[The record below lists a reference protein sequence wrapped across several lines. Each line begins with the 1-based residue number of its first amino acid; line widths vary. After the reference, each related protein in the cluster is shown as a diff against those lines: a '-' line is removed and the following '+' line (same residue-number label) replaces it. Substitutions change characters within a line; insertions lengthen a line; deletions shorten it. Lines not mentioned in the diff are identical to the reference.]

1 MPRSAGPHL
10 ASSDS
15 PGGSR
20 GVIAGRGAHVIDR
33 LLARLAEPG
42 VVLRLAALVVC
53 AMELVSA
60 GAALLGARTEP
71 YDGLVARLWR
81 AAGGQADD
89 RGLLLLC
96 VALLLVFV
104 ALMWRLASQG
114 GIGVAVDR
122 RLAWLLGV
130 DLLAFGVTPGLPFL
144 VTALA
149 AVLLPPRLALGFGFA
164 QVLLNTGI
172 YAAPQPTAWL
182 DQLGLLSSMLALHG
196 LAFGLGRMASA
207 EAEKRRWLQAVLA
220 EQLSGEQ
227 LLAEQMRYSE
237 RMEIAR
243 ELHDLMGHHLTAL
256 NLQLQLGGALLA
268 RADAAGASQ
277 ALDRAQGV
285 AAQLLADVR
294 EAVSQQRSSQRID
307 LSAALQALAE
317 GIASTRVE
325 LALDDAARDLGPRA
339 AHALLR
345 CVQEGVTNGVRHAA
359 ARRVTVELHG
369 EGDEV
374 AVSIDDDGR
383 GAPHWHAGR
392 AGNGLSGM
400 AERMAEL
407 GGQMRVTRTSPGF
420 RIELRCP
427 RWV

>member
-1 MPRSAGPHL
+1 MTRF
-10 ASSDS
+10 
-15 PGGSR
+15 
-20 GVIAGRGAHVIDR
+20 DR

-60 GAALLGARTEP
+60 GSALLGARTEP
-71 YDGLVARLWR
+71 YDGLVAWVWLQF
-81 AAGGQADD
+81 GGDAKD
-89 RGLLLLC
+89 RSLLLIC
-96 VALLLVFV
+96 VALLLTFV
-104 ALMWRLASQG
+104 ALMWRLARQG
-114 GIGVAVDR
+114 MAVATVNR
-122 RLAWLLGV
+122 RMASLLLV

-149 AVLLPPRLALGFGFA
+149 AVVLPARLALGFAAA

-172 YAAPQPTAWL
+172 YVYASTTAWL
-182 DQLGLLSSMLALHG
+182 DQFGMLSSMLALHG
-196 LAFGLGRMASA
+196 LAFGLGRMAAA

-220 EQLSGEQ
+220 EQMSGEH
-227 LLAEQMRYSE
+227 LLAEQMRYNE
-237 RMEIAR
+237 RMQIAR

-268 RADAAGASQ
+268 RSDAGGAKQ
-277 ALDRAQGV
+277 ALDRAEGV

-294 EAVSQQRSSQRID
+294 ESVSQQRSSQRID

-317 GIASTRVE
+317 GIASTRIE
-325 LALDDAARDLGPRA
+325 LAVDEAARDLGPRT

-345 CVQEGVTNGVRHAA
+345 CVQEGVTNSVRHAG
-359 ARRVTVELHG
+359 ARRVQVELRG

-383 GAPHWHAGR
+383 GAPGWHGGR
-392 AGNGLSGM
+392 AEGFGNGLTGM
-400 AERMAEL
+400 SERMAEL
-407 GGQMRVTRTSPGF
+407 GGQMRVTRTGPGF

>member
-1 MPRSAGPHL
+1 MTRF
-10 ASSDS
+10 
-15 PGGSR
+15 
-20 GVIAGRGAHVIDR
+20 DR

-42 VVLRLAALVVC
+42 TVLRLAALVVC

-71 YDGLVARLWR
+71 YDGLVARVWR
-81 AAGGQADD
+81 AAGGGADD

-96 VALLLVFV
+96 VGLLLAFV

-114 GIGVAVDR
+114 GSVVTVNR
-122 RLAWLLGV
+122 RLAWLLLV

-149 AVLLPPRLALGFGFA
+149 AVLLPARLALGFGFA
-164 QVLLNTGI
+164 QVLLNTAI
-172 YAAPQPTAWL
+172 YAAPQATAWL
-182 DQLGLLSSMLALHG
+182 DQFGLLSSMLALHG
-196 LAFGLGRMASA
+196 LAFGLGRMAAA

-220 EQLSGEQ
+220 EQLSGEH

-237 RMEIAR
+237 RMQIAR

-268 RADAAGASQ
+268 RSDTGGAGQ
-277 ALDRAQGV
+277 ALARAEGV

-294 EAVSQQRSSQRID
+294 ESVSQQRSSQRID

-317 GIASTRVE
+317 GIASTRIE
-325 LALDDAARDLGPRA
+325 LALDDAARDLGPRT

-345 CVQEGVTNGVRHAA
+345 CVQEGVTNSVRHAG
-359 ARRVTVELHG
+359 ARRVRVELRG
-369 EGDEV
+369 DGDEV

-383 GAPHWHAGR
+383 GAPGWHEGR

-400 AERMAEL
+400 TERMAEL
-407 GGQMRVTRTSPGF
+407 GGQMRVTRTGPGF

-427 RWV
+427 RWM

>member
-1 MPRSAGPHL
+1 MNRF
-10 ASSDS
+10 
-15 PGGSR
+15 
-20 GVIAGRGAHVIDR
+20 DR

-71 YDGLVARLWR
+71 YDGLVARVWQAL
-81 AAGGQADD
+81 GGDASD
-89 RGLLLLC
+89 RGLLLIC
-96 VALLLVFV
+96 VTLLLGFV
-104 ALMWRLASQG
+104 ALIWRLASQG
-114 GIGVAVDR
+114 SAVVAVNR

-149 AVLLPPRLALGFGFA
+149 AVQLPARMALGFGFA
-164 QVLLNTGI
+164 QVLLNTAI
-172 YAAPQPTAWL
+172 YAAPQATAWL

-196 LAFGLGRMASA
+196 LAFGLGRMAAA

-220 EQLSGEQ
+220 EQMAGEQ

-237 RMEIAR
+237 RMQIAR

-256 NLQLQLGGALLA
+256 NLQLQLGNALLA
-268 RADAAGASQ
+268 RADASGAGLAME
-277 ALDRAQGV
+277 RAQDV

-294 EAVSQQRSSQRID
+294 EAVSQQRRSQRID

-317 GIASTRVE
+317 GIASTRIE
-325 LALDDAARDLGPRA
+325 LAVDEAARNLGPRA

-345 CVQEGVTNGVRHAA
+345 CVQEGVTNSVRHAG
-359 ARRVTVELHG
+359 ARRVQVELRG

-374 AVSIDDDGR
+374 AVCIDDDGR
-383 GAPHWHAGR
+383 GAPGWQSGR
-392 AGNGLSGM
+392 TEGFGNGLSGM

-427 RWV
+427 RWM

>member
-1 MPRSAGPHL
+1 MNRFDRS
-10 ASSDS
+10 
-15 PGGSR
+15 
-20 GVIAGRGAHVIDR
+20 
-33 LLARLAEPG
+33 LARLAEPG

-71 YDGLVARLWR
+71 YDGLVAWVWR
-81 AAGGQADD
+81 QLGGDADD
-89 RGLLLLC
+89 RGLLLVC
-96 VALLLVFV
+96 VALLLSFV
-104 ALMWRLASQG
+104 ALTWRLARQG
-114 GIGVAVDR
+114 SGAMSVNR
-122 RLAWLLGV
+122 RLGWLLLV

-149 AVLLPPRLALGFGFA
+149 AVLLPARIALGFGAA

-172 YAAPQPTAWL
+172 YAAPLAEAWL
-182 DQLGLLSSMLALHG
+182 DQFGLLSSMLALHG
-196 LAFGLGRMASA
+196 LAFGLGRMAAA
-207 EAEKRRWLQAVLA
+207 EAEKRRWLQALLA
-220 EQLSGEQ
+220 EQMAGEH

-237 RMEIAR
+237 RMQIAR

-256 NLQLQLGGALLA
+256 NLQLQLGNALLA
-268 RADAAGASQ
+268 RADAAGAGQ

-294 EAVSQQRSSQRID
+294 ESVSQQRDSQRID

-317 GIASTRVE
+317 GIASTRIE
-325 LALDDAARDLGPRA
+325 LAVDEAARDLGPRA

-345 CVQEGVTNGVRHAA
+345 CVQEGVTNSVRHAG
-359 ARRVTVELHG
+359 ARRVQVSLRG
-369 EGDEV
+369 EGDAV

-383 GAPHWHAGR
+383 GAPGWHEGR

-400 AERMAEL
+400 AERMTEL

>member
-1 MPRSAGPHL
+1 MTRF
-10 ASSDS
+10 
-15 PGGSR
+15 
-20 GVIAGRGAHVIDR
+20 DR

-42 VVLRLAALVVC
+42 VVLRLAALVFC

-60 GAALLGARTEP
+60 GSALLGVRTEP
-71 YDGLVARLWR
+71 YDGLAAWVWR
-81 AAGGQADD
+81 RAGGDAND
-89 RGLLLLC
+89 RGLVLVCVGLLL
-96 VALLLVFV
+96 AFV
-104 ALMWRLASQG
+104 ALIFRLARQG
-114 GIGVAVDR
+114 QTALPVNQ
-122 RLAWLLGV
+122 RLGGLLLV

-149 AVLLPPRLALGFGFA
+149 AVLLPARMALGFGFA

-172 YAAPQPTAWL
+172 YAGPPSWL
-182 DQLGLLSSMLALHG
+182 DQLGLLTSMLALHG
-196 LAFGLGRMASA
+196 LAFGLGRMAAA

-220 EQLSGEQ
+220 EQMAGEQ

-237 RMEIAR
+237 RMQIAR

-268 RADAAGASQ
+268 RSDAGGAAQ

-317 GIASTRVE
+317 GIASTRIE
-325 LALDDAARDLGPRA
+325 LVLDEAARDLGPRA

-345 CVQEGVTNGVRHAA
+345 CVQEGVTNSVRHAG
-359 ARRVTVELHG
+359 ARRVRVELRGESGG
-369 EGDEV
+369 EGEEV

-383 GAPHWHAGR
+383 GAPGWRAER

-407 GGQMRVTRTSPGF
+407 GGQMRVARTSPGF

-427 RWV
+427 RWM

>member
-1 MPRSAGPHL
+1 MTKF
-10 ASSDS
+10 
-15 PGGSR
+15 
-20 GVIAGRGAHVIDR
+20 DR

-42 VVLRLAALVVC
+42 VVLRLAALVFC
-53 AMELVSA
+53 GMELVSA
-60 GAALLGARTEP
+60 GAALLGVRTEP
-71 YDGLVARLWR
+71 YDGLVARVWR
-81 AAGGQADD
+81 AAGGGASD

-114 GIGVAVDR
+114 SQVVAVNR
-122 RLAWLLGV
+122 RLAWLLLV

-149 AVLLPPRLALGFGFA
+149 AVLLPARMALGFGFA

-172 YAAPQPTAWL
+172 YTEPSTWL

-196 LAFGLGRMASA
+196 LAFGLGRMTAA

-237 RMEIAR
+237 RMQIAR

-268 RADAAGASQ
+268 RADADGAGQ

-307 LSAALQALAE
+307 LSAALNALAE
-317 GIASTRVE
+317 GIASTRIE

-345 CVQEGVTNGVRHAA
+345 CVQEGVTNSVRHAG
-359 ARRVTVELHG
+359 ARRVQVELRGLKG
-369 EGDEV
+369 EDGDEV

-383 GAPHWHAGR
+383 GAPHWHAAR

-400 AERMAEL
+400 AERMTEL
-407 GGQMRVTRTSPGF
+407 GGQMRVARTGPGF

>member
-1 MPRSAGPHL
+1 MN
-10 ASSDS
+10 
-15 PGGSR
+15 
-20 GVIAGRGAHVIDR
+20 HVDR

-60 GAALLGARTEP
+60 GSALLGARTEP
-71 YDGLVARLWR
+71 YDGLVAWVWR
-81 AAGGQADD
+81 QLGGDAND
-89 RGLLLLC
+89 RGVLLVC
-96 VALLLVFV
+96 IALLLVFV
-104 ALMWRLASQG
+104 ALMWRLARQG
-114 GIGVAVDR
+114 QSPMAVDR
-122 RLAWLLGV
+122 RLAWLLLI

-149 AVLLPPRLALGFGFA
+149 AVVLPARLALGFA
-164 QVLLNTGI
+164 ATQVLLNTGI
-172 YAAPQPTAWL
+172 YVYASNTAWL
-182 DQLGLLSSMLALHG
+182 DQLGMLSSMLALHG
-196 LAFGLGRMASA
+196 LAFGLGRMAAA

-220 EQLSGEQ
+220 EQMAGEQ

-237 RMEIAR
+237 RMQIAR

-268 RADAAGASQ
+268 REDKRGAGQ
-277 ALDRAQGV
+277 AMSRAEGV

-317 GIASTRVE
+317 GIASTRIE
-325 LALDDAARDLGPRA
+325 LQLDEAARDLGPRA

-345 CVQEGVTNGVRHAA
+345 CVQEGVTNSVRHAG
-359 ARRVTVELHG
+359 ARRVRVELRG
-369 EGDEV
+369 DGDEI

-383 GAPHWHAGR
+383 GAPNWRPGR
-392 AGNGLSGM
+392 AEGFGNGLSGM
-400 AERMAEL
+400 TERMTEL

>member
-1 MPRSAGPHL
+1 MTKF
-10 ASSDS
+10 
-15 PGGSR
+15 
-20 GVIAGRGAHVIDR
+20 DR

-60 GAALLGARTEP
+60 GAALLGVRTEP
-71 YDGLVARLWR
+71 YDGLVAKVWR
-81 AAGGQADD
+81 ELGGQAED
-89 RGLLLLC
+89 RALLLIC
-96 VALLLVFV
+96 VALLLAFV

-114 GIGVAVDR
+114 AAVVAVNR
-122 RLAWLLGV
+122 RLAWLLLV

-149 AVLLPPRLALGFGFA
+149 AVLLPARLALGFGFA

-172 YAAPQPTAWL
+172 YAAPSDTAWL
-182 DQLGLLSSMLALHG
+182 DQFGLLSSMLALHG
-196 LAFGLGRMASA
+196 LAFGLGRMAAA
-207 EAEKRRWLQAVLA
+207 EGEKRRWLQAVLA
-220 EQLSGEQ
+220 ERLSGEQ
-227 LLAEQMRYSE
+227 LLAEQTRYSE
-237 RMEIAR
+237 RMQIAR

-268 RADAAGASQ
+268 RADSGAAAQ
-277 ALDRAQGV
+277 ALGRAEGV

-317 GIASTRVE
+317 GIASTRIE
-325 LALDDAARDLGPRA
+325 LALDEAARDLGPRA

-345 CVQEGVTNGVRHAA
+345 CVQEGVTNSVRHAG
-359 ARRVTVELHG
+359 ARRVHVELHG
-369 EGDEV
+369 LGEAGDEI

-383 GAPHWHAGR
+383 GAPSWQPGR
-392 AGNGLSGM
+392 AERFGNGLSGM

>member
-1 MPRSAGPHL
+1 MTKF
-10 ASSDS
+10 
-15 PGGSR
+15 
-20 GVIAGRGAHVIDR
+20 DR

-60 GAALLGARTEP
+60 GAALFGARTEP
-71 YDGLVARLWR
+71 YDGLVAWVWR
-81 AAGGQADD
+81 AAGGGAND

-96 VALLLVFV
+96 VGLLLAFV

-114 GIGVAVDR
+114 GGVVTVNR
-122 RLAWLLGV
+122 RLAWLLLV

-149 AVLLPPRLALGFGFA
+149 AVLLPARLALGFGFA

-172 YAAPQPTAWL
+172 YAAPQATAWL
-182 DQLGLLSSMLALHG
+182 DQFGLLSSMLALHG
-196 LAFGLGRMASA
+196 LAFGLGRMAAA

-220 EQLSGEQ
+220 EQMAGEH
-227 LLAEQMRYSE
+227 LLVEQMRYSE
-237 RMEIAR
+237 RMQIAR

-268 RADAAGASQ
+268 RADTPGAGQ
-277 ALDRAQGV
+277 ALGRAEGV

-317 GIASTRVE
+317 GIASTRIE

-345 CVQEGVTNGVRHAA
+345 CVQEGVTNSVRHAS
-359 ARRVTVELHG
+359 ARRVQVELRG
-369 EGDEV
+369 EGDEI

-383 GAPHWHAGR
+383 GAPNWPAGR
-392 AGNGLSGM
+392 AEKFGNGLSGM
-400 AERMAEL
+400 AERMTEL
-407 GGQMRVTRTSPGF
+407 GGQMCVTRTSPGF

>member
-1 MPRSAGPHL
+1 MNRF
-10 ASSDS
+10 
-15 PGGSR
+15 
-20 GVIAGRGAHVIDR
+20 DR

-81 AAGGQADD
+81 QFGGDADD
-89 RGLLLLC
+89 RGLLLIC
-96 VALLLVFV
+96 VALLLGFV
-104 ALMWRLASQG
+104 ALTWRLARQG
-114 GIGVAVDR
+114 SGSMSVNR
-122 RLAWLLGV
+122 RLGWLLLV

-149 AVLLPPRLALGFGFA
+149 AVLLPARMALGFGAA
-164 QVLLNTGI
+164 QVLLNTAI
-172 YAAPQPTAWL
+172 YAAPQAEAWL
-182 DQLGLLSSMLALHG
+182 DQFGLLSSMLALHG
-196 LAFGLGRMASA
+196 LAFGLGRMAAA
-207 EAEKRRWLQAVLA
+207 EAEKRRWLQALLA
-220 EQLSGEQ
+220 EQMSGEH

-237 RMEIAR
+237 RMQIAR

-256 NLQLQLGGALLA
+256 NLQLQLGNALLA
-268 RADAAGASQ
+268 RADAGGAGQ

-294 EAVSQQRSSQRID
+294 ESVSQQRDSQRID
-307 LSAALQALAE
+307 LSAALQALSE
-317 GIASTRVE
+317 GIASTRIE
-325 LALDDAARDLGPRA
+325 LAVDDAARDLGPRA

-345 CVQEGVTNGVRHAA
+345 CVQEGVTNSVRHAG
-359 ARRVTVELHG
+359 ARRVQVELRGDG
-369 EGDEV
+369 EAI

-383 GAPHWHAGR
+383 GAPGWHEGR

-400 AERMAEL
+400 AERMTEL

>member
-1 MPRSAGPHL
+1 VTRF
-10 ASSDS
+10 
-15 PGGSR
+15 
-20 GVIAGRGAHVIDR
+20 DR

-42 VVLRLAALVVC
+42 VVLRLAALVFC

-60 GAALLGARTEP
+60 GAALLGVRTEP
-71 YDGLVARLWR
+71 YDGLAAWVWR
-81 AAGGQADD
+81 QLGGSAND
-89 RGLLLLC
+89 RGLVLVCVLLLLAF
-96 VALLLVFV
+96 VGLIVLL
-104 ALMWRLASQG
+104 ARQG
-114 GIGVAVDR
+114 QDSVPVNR
-122 RLAWLLGV
+122 RLAWLLLV
-130 DLLAFGVTPGLPFL
+130 DLLAVSVTPGLPFL

-149 AVLLPPRLALGFGFA
+149 AVLLPARLALGFAFA
-164 QVLLNTGI
+164 QVLLNTGL
-172 YAAPQPTAWL
+172 YVAPTDTAWL
-182 DQLGLLSSMLALHG
+182 DQFGLLSSMLALHG
-196 LAFGLGRMASA
+196 LAFGLGRMAAA

-220 EQLSGEQ
+220 EQMSGEH

-237 RMEIAR
+237 RMQIAR

-268 RADAAGASQ
+268 RADTPGAGQ
-277 ALDRAQGV
+277 ALDRAQSV

-294 EAVSQQRSSQRID
+294 EAVSQQRRSQRID
-307 LSAALQALAE
+307 LSTALQALAE
-317 GIASTRVE
+317 GIASTRIE

-345 CVQEGVTNGVRHAA
+345 CVQEGVTNSVRHAG
-359 ARRVTVELHG
+359 ARRVQVELRGLG
-369 EGDEV
+369 EAGDEV
-374 AVSIDDDGR
+374 TVSIDDDGR
-383 GAPHWHAGR
+383 GAPHWRPGR
-392 AGNGLSGM
+392 GEGFEGFEGFGNGLSGM

>member
-1 MPRSAGPHL
+1 MTRF
-10 ASSDS
+10 
-15 PGGSR
+15 
-20 GVIAGRGAHVIDR
+20 DR

-60 GAALLGARTEP
+60 GSALLGARTEP
-71 YDGLVARLWR
+71 YDGLVAWVWR
-81 AAGGQADD
+81 QFGGDVND
-89 RGLLLLC
+89 RLLLLIC
-96 VALLLVFV
+96 VALLLAFV
-104 ALMWRLASQG
+104 ALMWRLARQG
-114 GIGVAVDR
+114 QAAAAVNQ
-122 RLAWLLGV
+122 RLAWLLLV

-149 AVLLPPRLALGFGFA
+149 AVLLPARLALGFAAA
-164 QVLLNTGI
+164 QVMLNTGMYL
-172 YAAPQPTAWL
+172 YASTTAWL
-182 DQLGLLSSMLALHG
+182 DQFGMLSSMLALHG
-196 LAFGLGRMASA
+196 LAFGLGRMAAA
-207 EAEKRRWLQAVLA
+207 EGEKRRWLQAMLA
-220 EQLSGEQ
+220 ERLSGEQ

-237 RMEIAR
+237 RMQIAR

-268 RADAAGASQ
+268 REDAGGAGQ
-277 ALDRAQGV
+277 AMDRAEGV

-307 LSAALQALAE
+307 LSAALNALAE
-317 GIASTRVE
+317 GIASTRIE
-325 LALDDAARDLGPRA
+325 LTLDDAARDLGPRA

-345 CVQEGVTNGVRHAA
+345 CVQEGVTNSVRHAG
-359 ARRVTVELHG
+359 ARRVRVELRG
-369 EGDEV
+369 IREEGQQGDEI
-374 AVSIDDDGR
+374 AVSIDDDGQ
-383 GAPHWHAGR
+383 GAPNWHDGR

>member
-1 MPRSAGPHL
+1 MNRF
-10 ASSDS
+10 
-15 PGGSR
+15 
-20 GVIAGRGAHVIDR
+20 DR

-71 YDGLVARLWR
+71 YDGLVAWAWR
-81 AAGGQADD
+81 QLGGDASD
-89 RGLLLLC
+89 RGLLLVC
-96 VALLLVFV
+96 VALLLGFV
-104 ALMWRLASQG
+104 ALIWRLASQG
-114 GIGVAVDR
+114 AAVVAVNR
-122 RLAWLLGV
+122 RLGWLLLV
-130 DLLAFGVTPGLPFL
+130 DLLAFGVTPALPFL

-149 AVLLPPRLALGFGFA
+149 AVLLPARMALGFGAA
-164 QVLLNTGI
+164 QVLLNTAI
-172 YAAPQPTAWL
+172 YAGAEPGAWL

-196 LAFGLGRMASA
+196 LAFGLGRMAAA

-220 EQLSGEQ
+220 EQMAGEH

-237 RMEIAR
+237 RMQIAR

-256 NLQLQLGGALLA
+256 NLQLQLGNALLA
-268 RADAAGASQ
+268 RADATGAGLAME
-277 ALDRAQGV
+277 RAQGV

-294 EAVSQQRSSQRID
+294 ESVSQQRSSQRID

-317 GIASTRVE
+317 GIASTRIE
-325 LALDDAARDLGPRA
+325 LAVDDAARDLGPRA

-345 CVQEGVTNGVRHAA
+345 CVQEGVTNSVRHAG
-359 ARRVTVELHG
+359 ARRVQVELHG
-369 EGDEV
+369 DGDDV

-383 GAPHWHAGR
+383 GAPGWHDGR
-392 AGNGLSGM
+392 SGNGLSGM

-427 RWV
+427 RWM

>member
-1 MPRSAGPHL
+1 MTRF
-10 ASSDS
+10 
-15 PGGSR
+15 
-20 GVIAGRGAHVIDR
+20 DR

-42 VVLRLAALVVC
+42 TVLRLAALVVC

-60 GAALLGARTEP
+60 GSALLGVRTEP
-71 YDGLVARLWR
+71 YDGLAAWVWR
-81 AAGGQADD
+81 QLGGDVND
-89 RGLLLLC
+89 RGLVVVC
-96 VALLLVFV
+96 VLLLVAFV
-104 ALMWRLASQG
+104 ALIFRLARLGQTALP
-114 GIGVAVDR
+114 VNQ
-122 RLAWLLGV
+122 RLARLLLV

-144 VTALA
+144 VTALG
-149 AVLLPPRLALGFGFA
+149 AVVLPARLALGFAAA

-172 YAAPQPTAWL
+172 YVFASTTAWL
-182 DQLGLLSSMLALHG
+182 DQFGMLFAMLALHG
-196 LAFGLGRMASA
+196 LAFGLGRMAAA

-220 EQLSGEQ
+220 EQLSGEH
-227 LLAEQMRYSE
+227 LLAEQMRYNE
-237 RMEIAR
+237 RMQIAR

-268 RADAAGASQ
+268 RADSGGAGQ
-277 ALDRAQGV
+277 ALGRAQGV

-294 EAVSQQRSSQRID
+294 ESVSQQRSSQRID

-317 GIASTRVE
+317 GIASTRIE
-325 LALDDAARDLGPRA
+325 LALDDATRDLGPRA

-345 CVQEGVTNGVRHAA
+345 CVQEGVTNSVRHAG
-359 ARRVTVELHG
+359 ARRVQVELRG
-369 EGDEV
+369 DGDEV

-383 GAPHWHAGR
+383 GAPGWHGGR
-392 AGNGLSGM
+392 IDGQIKGFGNGLSGM

>member
-1 MPRSAGPHL
+1 MTKF
-10 ASSDS
+10 
-15 PGGSR
+15 
-20 GVIAGRGAHVIDR
+20 DR

-42 VVLRLAALVVC
+42 VVLRLAALVFC

-60 GAALLGARTEP
+60 GSALLGRRTEP
-71 YDGLVARLWR
+71 YDGLAAWVWR
-81 AAGGQADD
+81 QLGGDVTD
-89 RGLLLLC
+89 RGLVLVCVGLLL
-96 VALLLVFV
+96 AFV
-104 ALMWRLASQG
+104 ALIFRLARQG
-114 GIGVAVDR
+114 QRAVPVNQ
-122 RLAWLLGV
+122 RLAGLLLV

-149 AVLLPPRLALGFGFA
+149 AVVLPARLALGFAAA

-172 YAAPQPTAWL
+172 YVYASATAWL
-182 DQLGLLSSMLALHG
+182 DQFGMLSAMLALHG
-196 LAFGLGRMASA
+196 LAFGLGRMAAA

-220 EQLSGEQ
+220 EQMAGEA

-237 RMEIAR
+237 RMQIAR

-268 RADAAGASQ
+268 REDRGAAAQ
-277 ALDRAQGV
+277 ALGRAEGV

-317 GIASTRVE
+317 GIASTRIE
-325 LALDDAARDLGPRA
+325 LKLDEAARDLGPRA

-345 CVQEGVTNGVRHAA
+345 CVQEGVTNSVRHAG
-359 ARRVTVELHG
+359 ARRVHVELRG
-369 EGDEV
+369 DGDEV

-383 GAPHWHAGR
+383 GSPNWHEGR

-400 AERMAEL
+400 SERMAEL
-407 GGQMRVTRTSPGF
+407 GGQMRVTRASPGF

>member
-1 MPRSAGPHL
+1 MTRF
-10 ASSDS
+10 
-15 PGGSR
+15 
-20 GVIAGRGAHVIDR
+20 DR

-71 YDGLVARLWR
+71 YDGLVAWVWR
-81 AAGGQADD
+81 QLGGGAND
-89 RGLLLLC
+89 RALLLIC
-96 VALLLVFV
+96 VALLLAFV

-114 GIGVAVDR
+114 ASVATVNR
-122 RLAWLLGV
+122 RLAWLLLV

-149 AVLLPPRLALGFGFA
+149 AVLLPARIALGFGFA

-172 YAAPQPTAWL
+172 YAAPQAAAWL
-182 DQLGLLSSMLALHG
+182 DQFGLLSSMLALHG
-196 LAFGLGRMASA
+196 LAFGLGRMAAA
-207 EAEKRRWLQAVLA
+207 EGEKRRWLQAVLA
-220 EQLSGEQ
+220 EQMSGEH

-237 RMEIAR
+237 RMQIAR

-268 RADAAGASQ
+268 REDKPGAGQ

-317 GIASTRVE
+317 GIASTRIE
-325 LALDDAARDLGPRA
+325 LALDGAARDLGPRA

-345 CVQEGVTNGVRHAA
+345 CVQEGVTNSVRHAG
-359 ARRVTVELHG
+359 ARRVQVELHG

-383 GAPHWHAGR
+383 GAPSWHEGR

-400 AERMAEL
+400 AERMTEL

>member
-1 MPRSAGPHL
+1 MNRF
-10 ASSDS
+10 
-15 PGGSR
+15 
-20 GVIAGRGAHVIDR
+20 DR
-33 LLARLAEPG
+33 TLARLAEPG

-71 YDGLVARLWR
+71 YDGLVAWVWR
-81 AAGGQADD
+81 QLGGDAND
-89 RGLLLLC
+89 RGLLLVC
-96 VALLLVFV
+96 VALLLSFV
-104 ALMWRLASQG
+104 ALTWQLARQG
-114 GIGVAVDR
+114 SGAMSVNR
-122 RLAWLLGV
+122 RLGWLLLV

-149 AVLLPPRLALGFGFA
+149 AVLLPARIALGFGAA

-172 YAAPQPTAWL
+172 YAAPQAEAWL
-182 DQLGLLSSMLALHG
+182 DQFGLLSSMLALHG
-196 LAFGLGRMASA
+196 LAFGLGRMAAA

-220 EQLSGEQ
+220 EQMAGEH
-227 LLAEQMRYSE
+227 LLAEQMRYNE
-237 RMEIAR
+237 RMQIAR

-256 NLQLQLGGALLA
+256 NLQLQLGNALLA
-268 RADAAGASQ
+268 RADSGGAGQ

-294 EAVSQQRSSQRID
+294 ESVSQQRDSQRID
-307 LSAALQALAE
+307 LSAALQALSE
-317 GIASTRVE
+317 GIASTRIE
-325 LALDDAARDLGPRA
+325 LDVDDAARDLGPRA

-345 CVQEGVTNGVRHAA
+345 CVQEGVTNSVRHAG
-359 ARRVTVELHG
+359 ARRVQVTLRGV
-369 EGDEV
+369 GDAI

-383 GAPHWHAGR
+383 GAPGWHEGR

-400 AERMAEL
+400 TERMTEL

>member
-1 MPRSAGPHL
+1 MTRF
-10 ASSDS
+10 
-15 PGGSR
+15 
-20 GVIAGRGAHVIDR
+20 DR

-71 YDGLVARLWR
+71 YDGLVASAWR
-81 AAGGQADD
+81 QLGGDAND
-89 RGLLLLC
+89 RGLLLIC
-96 VALLLVFV
+96 VALLLAFV
-104 ALMWRLASQG
+104 ALMWRLASRG
-114 GIGVAVDR
+114 ASVVAVNR
-122 RLAWLLGV
+122 RLGWLLLV
-130 DLLAFGVTPGLPFL
+130 DLLAYGVTPGLPFL

-149 AVLLPPRLALGFGFA
+149 AVLLPARMALGFGAA

-172 YAAPQPTAWL
+172 YAGPEADAWL
-182 DQLGLLSSMLALHG
+182 DQFGLLSSMLALHG
-196 LAFGLGRMASA
+196 LAFGLGRMAAA

-237 RMEIAR
+237 RMQIAR

-268 RADAAGASQ
+268 RADASGAGQ
-277 ALDRAQGV
+277 ALARAEGV

-317 GIASTRVE
+317 GIASTRIE
-325 LALDDAARDLGPRA
+325 LALDDAARDLGPRT

-345 CVQEGVTNGVRHAA
+345 CVQEGVTNSVRHAG
-359 ARRVTVELHG
+359 ARRVRVELQG
-369 EGDEV
+369 AGDHV
-374 AVSIDDDGR
+374 TVSIDDDGR
-383 GAPHWHAGR
+383 GAPGR
-392 AGNGLSGM
+392 LANGAESYGNGLSGM
-400 AERMAEL
+400 AERMTEL

>member
-1 MPRSAGPHL
+1 MTRF
-10 ASSDS
+10 
-15 PGGSR
+15 
-20 GVIAGRGAHVIDR
+20 DR

-42 VVLRLAALVVC
+42 VVLRLAALAFC

-60 GAALLGARTEP
+60 GAALLGVRTEP
-71 YDGLVARLWR
+71 YDGLAAWVWRRL
-81 AAGGQADD
+81 GGDVND
-89 RGLLLLC
+89 RGLVVVCVLLLL
-96 VALLLVFV
+96 AFV
-104 ALMWRLASQG
+104 ALIFRLARQG
-114 GIGVAVDR
+114 QTAVPVNQ
-122 RLAWLLGV
+122 RLAWLLLV
-130 DLLAFGVTPGLPFL
+130 DLLAISVTPGLPFL

-149 AVLLPPRLALGFGFA
+149 AVLLPARLALGFAFA

-172 YAAPQPTAWL
+172 YVYASTTAWL
-182 DQLGLLSSMLALHG
+182 DQFGMLSSMLALHG
-196 LAFGLGRMASA
+196 LAFGLGRMAAA
-207 EAEKRRWLQAVLA
+207 EGEKRRWLQAVLA
-220 EQLSGEQ
+220 EQMAGEH

-237 RMEIAR
+237 RMQIAR

-268 RADAAGASQ
+268 RADAGGAGQ
-277 ALDRAQGV
+277 ALGRAEGV

-294 EAVSQQRSSQRID
+294 ESVSQQRSSQRID

-317 GIASTRVE
+317 GIASTRIE
-325 LALDDAARDLGPRA
+325 LALDEAARDLGPRA

-345 CVQEGVTNGVRHAA
+345 CVQEGVTNSVRHAG
-359 ARRVTVELHG
+359 ARRLRVELRGLG
-369 EGDEV
+369 EAGDEV
-374 AVSIDDDGR
+374 AVSIDEDGH
-383 GAPHWHAGR
+383 GAPNWHDGR

-400 AERMAEL
+400 AERMTEL

>member
-1 MPRSAGPHL
+1 MTRF
-10 ASSDS
+10 
-15 PGGSR
+15 
-20 GVIAGRGAHVIDR
+20 DR

-42 VVLRLAALVVC
+42 TVLRLAALVVC

-71 YDGLVARLWR
+71 YDGLVARVWR
-81 AAGGQADD
+81 AAGGGADD

-96 VALLLVFV
+96 VGLLLAFV

-114 GIGVAVDR
+114 GSVVTVNR
-122 RLAWLLGV
+122 RLAWLLLV

-149 AVLLPPRLALGFGFA
+149 AVLLPARLALGFGFA
-164 QVLLNTGI
+164 QVLLNTAI
-172 YAAPQPTAWL
+172 YAAPQATAWL
-182 DQLGLLSSMLALHG
+182 DQFGLLSSMLALHG
-196 LAFGLGRMASA
+196 LAFGLGRMAAA

-220 EQLSGEQ
+220 EQLSGEH

-237 RMEIAR
+237 RMQIAR

-268 RADAAGASQ
+268 RSDTGGAGQ
-277 ALDRAQGV
+277 ALARAEGV

-294 EAVSQQRSSQRID
+294 ESVSQQRSSQRID

-317 GIASTRVE
+317 GIASTRIE
-325 LALDDAARDLGPRA
+325 LALDDAARDLGPRT

-345 CVQEGVTNGVRHAA
+345 CVQEGVTNSVRHAG
-359 ARRVTVELHG
+359 ARRVRVELRG
-369 EGDEV
+369 DGDEV

-383 GAPHWHAGR
+383 GAPGWHEGR

-400 AERMAEL
+400 TERMAEL

-427 RWV
+427 RWM

>member
-1 MPRSAGPHL
+1 MTKL
-10 ASSDS
+10 
-15 PGGSR
+15 
-20 GVIAGRGAHVIDR
+20 DR

-42 VVLRLAALVVC
+42 VVLRLAALVFC

-60 GAALLGARTEP
+60 GSALLGVRTEP
-71 YDGLVARLWR
+71 YDGLAAWVWR
-81 AAGGQADD
+81 QLGGNVSD
-89 RGLLLLC
+89 RGLVLVC
-96 VALLLVFV
+96 VALLLAFV
-104 ALMWRLASQG
+104 ALIFRLARQG
-114 GIGVAVDR
+114 QTAVPVNQ
-122 RLAWLLGV
+122 RLAGLLLV

-149 AVLLPPRLALGFGFA
+149 AVVLPARLALGFAAA

-172 YAAPQPTAWL
+172 YVYASTTAWL
-182 DQLGLLSSMLALHG
+182 DQFGMLSAMLALHG
-196 LAFGLGRMASA
+196 VAFGLGRMAAA

-220 EQLSGEQ
+220 EQMAGEQ
-227 LLAEQMRYSE
+227 LLAEQMRYNE
-237 RMEIAR
+237 RMQIAR

-268 RADAAGASQ
+268 REDRSAAAQ
-277 ALDRAQGV
+277 ALGRAEGV

-294 EAVSQQRSSQRID
+294 AAVSQQRSSQRID

-317 GIASTRVE
+317 GIASTRIE
-325 LALDDAARDLGPRA
+325 LTLDEAARDLGPRA

-345 CVQEGVTNGVRHAA
+345 CVQEGVTNSVRHAG
-359 ARRVTVELHG
+359 ARRVQVELRG
-369 EGDEV
+369 RGDEI
-374 AVSIDDDGR
+374 AISIDDDGR
-383 GAPHWHAGR
+383 GAPNWHGGR

>member
-1 MPRSAGPHL
+1 MNRL
-10 ASSDS
+10 
-15 PGGSR
+15 
-20 GVIAGRGAHVIDR
+20 DR

-60 GAALLGARTEP
+60 GSALLGARTEP
-71 YDGLVARLWR
+71 YDGLVAWLWMQF
-81 AAGGQADD
+81 GGDAND
-89 RGLLLLC
+89 RTLLLIC
-96 VALLLVFV
+96 VALLLTFV
-104 ALMWRLASQG
+104 ALMWRLARQG
-114 GIGVAVDR
+114 LAAVAVNR
-122 RLAWLLGV
+122 RMAWLLLV

-144 VTALA
+144 VTAMA
-149 AVLLPPRLALGFGFA
+149 AVVLRARLALGFAAA

-172 YAAPQPTAWL
+172 YVYASQTAWL
-182 DQLGLLSSMLALHG
+182 DQFGMLSSMLALHG
-196 LAFGLGRMASA
+196 LAFGLGRMAAA

-220 EQLSGEQ
+220 EQLSGEH
-227 LLAEQMRYSE
+227 LLAEQLRYSE
-237 RMEIAR
+237 RMQIAR
-243 ELHDLMGHHLTAL
+243 EMHDLMGHHLTAL

-268 RADAAGASQ
+268 RADAGGAGQ

-294 EAVSQQRSSQRID
+294 AAVSEQRSSQRID

-317 GIASTRVE
+317 GIASTRIE
-325 LALDDAARDLGPRA
+325 LAVDEAARDLGPRT

-345 CVQEGVTNGVRHAA
+345 CVQEGVTNGVRHAG
-359 ARRVTVELHG
+359 ARRVQVELRG
-369 EGDEV
+369 DGDEV

-383 GAPHWHAGR
+383 GAPGWHDGR

>member
-1 MPRSAGPHL
+1 MTRL
-10 ASSDS
+10 
-15 PGGSR
+15 
-20 GVIAGRGAHVIDR
+20 DR

-71 YDGLVARLWR
+71 YDGLVAVVWR
-81 AAGGQADD
+81 QLGGSAND
-89 RGLLLLC
+89 RALLLIC
-96 VALLLVFV
+96 VALLLAFV

-114 GIGVAVDR
+114 SGVVTVNR
-122 RLAWLLGV
+122 RLAWLLLV

-149 AVLLPPRLALGFGFA
+149 AVLLPARIALGFGFA

-172 YAAPQPTAWL
+172 YAAPQAAAWL
-182 DQLGLLSSMLALHG
+182 DQFGLLSSMLALHG
-196 LAFGLGRMASA
+196 LAFGLGRMAAA
-207 EAEKRRWLQAVLA
+207 EGEKRRWLQAVLA
-220 EQLSGEQ
+220 EQLSGEH

-237 RMEIAR
+237 RMQIAR

-268 RADAAGASQ
+268 REDKPGAGQ

-317 GIASTRVE
+317 GIASTRIE
-325 LALDDAARDLGPRA
+325 LAMDDAARDLGPRA

-345 CVQEGVTNGVRHAA
+345 CVQEGVTNSVRHAD
-359 ARRVTVELHG
+359 ARRVQVELRG
-369 EGDEV
+369 QGDEV

-383 GAPHWHAGR
+383 GAPSWHEGR

-400 AERMAEL
+400 AERMTEL

>member
-1 MPRSAGPHL
+1 MTRF
-10 ASSDS
+10 
-15 PGGSR
+15 
-20 GVIAGRGAHVIDR
+20 DR

-71 YDGLVARLWR
+71 YDGLVAWVWR
-81 AAGGQADD
+81 AAGGGAND

-96 VALLLVFV
+96 VGLLLAFV
-104 ALMWRLASQG
+104 ALMWRLASRG
-114 GIGVAVDR
+114 GSVVAVNR
-122 RLAWLLGV
+122 RLAWLLLV

-149 AVLLPPRLALGFGFA
+149 AVLLPARLALGFGFT

-172 YAAPQPTAWL
+172 YAAPQATAWL
-182 DQLGLLSSMLALHG
+182 DQFGLLSSMLALHG
-196 LAFGLGRMASA
+196 LAFGLGRMAAA

-220 EQLSGEQ
+220 EQMAGEH

-237 RMEIAR
+237 RMQIAR

-268 RADAAGASQ
+268 RQDASGAGQ
-277 ALDRAQGV
+277 AMGRAEGV

-307 LSAALQALAE
+307 LSAALKALAE
-317 GIASTRVE
+317 GIASTRIE

-345 CVQEGVTNGVRHAA
+345 CVQEGVTNSVRHAN
-359 ARRVTVELHG
+359 ARRVHVELRG
-369 EGDEV
+369 EGDEI
-374 AVSIDDDGR
+374 AVCIDDDGR
-383 GAPHWHAGR
+383 GAPNWRAGR
-392 AGNGLSGM
+392 ADAFGNGLSGM

>member
-1 MPRSAGPHL
+1 MTKF
-10 ASSDS
+10 
-15 PGGSR
+15 
-20 GVIAGRGAHVIDR
+20 DR

-60 GAALLGARTEP
+60 GSALLGGRTEP
-71 YDGLVARLWR
+71 YDGLVAWVWR
-81 AAGGQADD
+81 QFGGDVND
-89 RGLLLLC
+89 RLLLLVC
-96 VALLLVFV
+96 VALLLAFV
-104 ALMWRLASQG
+104 ALMWRLARQG
-114 GIGVAVDR
+114 QVAVAVNQ
-122 RLAWLLGV
+122 RLAWLLLV

-149 AVLLPPRLALGFGFA
+149 AVLLPARLALGFAAA
-164 QVLLNTGI
+164 QVMLNTGMYL
-172 YAAPQPTAWL
+172 YASTTAWL
-182 DQLGLLSSMLALHG
+182 DQFGMLSSMLALHG
-196 LAFGLGRMASA
+196 LAFGLGRMAAA
-207 EAEKRRWLQAVLA
+207 EGEKRRWLQAMLA
-220 EQLSGEQ
+220 ERLSGEQ

-237 RMEIAR
+237 RMQIAR

-268 RADAAGASQ
+268 RSDAGGAGQ
-277 ALDRAQGV
+277 AMGRAEGV

-307 LSAALQALAE
+307 LSAALDALAA
-317 GIASTRVE
+317 GIASTRIE
-325 LALDDAARDLGPRA
+325 LTLDDAARDLGPRA

-345 CVQEGVTNGVRHAA
+345 CVQEGVTNSVRHAG
-359 ARRVTVELHG
+359 ARRVRVELHG
-369 EGDEV
+369 IGEEGQEGDEI
-374 AVSIDDDGR
+374 AVSIDDDGQ
-383 GAPHWHAGR
+383 GAPNWHEGR

>member
-1 MPRSAGPHL
+1 MTRF
-10 ASSDS
+10 
-15 PGGSR
+15 
-20 GVIAGRGAHVIDR
+20 DR

-60 GAALLGARTEP
+60 GAALAGARTEP
-71 YDGLVARLWR
+71 YDGLVAWVWR
-81 AAGGQADD
+81 QGGGGAND
-89 RGLLLLC
+89 RALLLIC
-96 VALLLVFV
+96 VALLLAFV

-114 GIGVAVDR
+114 ASVATVNR
-122 RLAWLLGV
+122 RLAWLLLV

-149 AVLLPPRLALGFGFA
+149 AVLLPARIALGFGFA

-172 YAAPQPTAWL
+172 YAAPQAAAWL
-182 DQLGLLSSMLALHG
+182 DQFGLLSSMLALHG
-196 LAFGLGRMASA
+196 LAFGLGRMAAA
-207 EAEKRRWLQAVLA
+207 EGEKRRWLQAVLA
-220 EQLSGEQ
+220 EQMSGEH

-237 RMEIAR
+237 RMQIAR

-268 RADAAGASQ
+268 REDKPGAGQ

-285 AAQLLADVR
+285 AAQLLSDVR

-317 GIASTRVE
+317 GIASTRIE
-325 LALDDAARDLGPRA
+325 LALDEAARDLGPRA

-345 CVQEGVTNGVRHAA
+345 CVQEGVTNSVRHAG
-359 ARRVTVELHG
+359 ARRVQVELRG

-383 GAPHWHAGR
+383 GAPSWHEGR
-392 AGNGLSGM
+392 VGNGLSGM
-400 AERMAEL
+400 AERMTEL